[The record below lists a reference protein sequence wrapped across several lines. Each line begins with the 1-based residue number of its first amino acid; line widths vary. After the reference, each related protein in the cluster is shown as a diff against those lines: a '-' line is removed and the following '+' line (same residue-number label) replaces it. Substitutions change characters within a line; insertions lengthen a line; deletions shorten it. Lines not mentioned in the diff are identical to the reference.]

1 VHFTLVGEY
10 CRRNT
15 RLEMPHIAMYWKV
28 ASSILAQAITTH
40 LEPELEQLFA
50 LIAVR
55 QPPRTGADRSH
66 SLGGAVCSFDEQQPL
81 VESLLRR
88 LDVVHLAARRGS
100 AYDGTNRE

>member
-1 VHFTLVGEY
+1 VHFTLVREF

-28 ASSILAQAITTH
+28 ASSKLAQAITTY
-40 LEPELEQLFA
+40 LEPELEQFLT

-55 QPPRTGADRSH
+55 QPPRTGADWCP
-66 SLGGAVCSFDEQQPL
+66 SLGDVVCAFDEQQSL

-88 LDVVHLAARRGS
+88 LDVVHLAARSGR
-100 AYDGTNRE
+100 A